1 MYNDN
6 KNKSELER
14 IVERSSPGSVFGFW
28 VCLLSFYLAVVVILA
43 AMTIQASA
51 YEGDI
56 ASGSG
61 NQPVSISAF
70 KDLPET
76 DPFHNNI
83 MEAKEAGYV
92 NGTGNDLYMI
102 ILGTA
107 N

>member
-6 KNKSELER
+6 KDKSELER
-14 IVERSSPGSVFGFW
+14 IIERSSPGSVFGFL
-28 VCLLSFYLAVVVILA
+28 VCLISLSLSVILIFTA
-43 AMTIQASA
+43 LTSQASA
-51 YEGDI
+51 YEGEV

-76 DPFHNNI
+76 DPFYNNI
-83 MEAKEAGYV
+83 MAAKEAGYV
-92 NGTGNDLYMI
+92 NGIGNDLYMI